1 MEASSFSGIL
11 EPIYQTTR
19 RHFPEY
25 LQVSL
30 IVGENHIPGTFT
42 EILGFCRQGVKA
54 AVHIFASM
62 EKSTLENSPVKDE
75 NQPVIPRCH
84 ILESFFFA
92 SLCKFLQSF

>member
-1 MEASSFSGIL
+1 MQASSFSGIL

-42 EILGFCRQGVKA
+42 DILGFCRQGLEA

-62 EKSTLENSPVKDE
+62 ENSPVKDE
-75 NQPVIPRCH
+75 NQPVIRCCH
-84 ILESFFFA
+84 ILESFFFT